1 MSGRLHGLERSRS
14 RLLADLGHEMRT
26 PLATLE
32 AYLEA
37 YLEALEDGVAT
48 LDASTASL
56 RCDPR
61 PGGWP
66 DCPRT
71 SAPSPGRGGAGRAG
85 PARGATFVS
94 GDGSGRLGRWGIQR
108 QGSSSAQADPPEL

>member
-37 YLEALEDGVAT
+37 YL
-48 LDASTASL
+48 
-56 RCDPR
+56 
-61 PGGWP
+61 GGSGGRRRDVGRLHRKSAAIP
-66 DCPRT
+66 DQ
-71 SAPSPGRGGAGRAG
+71 AAG
-85 PARGATFVS
+85 PTVRGHRH
-94 GDGSGRLGRWGIQR
+94 RLRVEEGQVGLDL
-108 QGSSSAQADPPEL
+108 QAVQPWSVVTAAVDSVAEAYNVKGVRLLKQIPPS